1 MPPGGSGVVAARA
14 AEAIGSNGQR
24 NSASVSSTKVRM
36 PRCNK
41 DPVGIG
47 LGASRRGWVVTKF
60 TQRKQVGQRQ
70 TARQPAHHMP
80 QAPIDIAAS
89 RTCSRRKAFL
99 VSAAYADAS
108 PRSGLARVKPED
120 RETEKHGLTR
130 AAPGGL
136 KLRRI
141 RGGRAK
147 VKA

>member
-1 MPPGGSGVVAARA
+1 MVAAWA
-14 AEAIGSNGQR
+14 AEAIGSNGER

-80 QAPIDIAAS
+80 LVPIDIAAS
-89 RTCSRRKAFL
+89 RICSQPAWSL
-99 VSAAYADAS
+99 VSAAYVRGS
-108 PRSGLARVKPED
+108 PRSGLARAKPED
-120 RETEKHGLTR
+120 RETEKRGLAR

-136 KLRRI
+136 RLRRI
-141 RGGRAK
+141 REGRAK
-147 VKA
+147 VTA